1 MVSQTLRLRYLIP
14 DYFPEATDFI
24 ADEVEERIYFDYA
37 GEMQA
42 RIDRE
47 NERVVFEC
55 KHGED
60 WYLCDWE
67 TFEEVNERN
76 EAAIF

>member
-1 MVSQTLRLRYLIP
+1 MASQTLQLRYLIP
-14 DYFPEATDFI
+14 DYFPEAINFI
-24 ADEVEERIYFDYA
+24 ADEVEERIYFDYD

-42 RIDRE
+42 WIDRD
-47 NERVVFEC
+47 NERVVFEF
-55 KHGED
+55 KRHED

-76 EAAIF
+76 EAPIF